1 MNNALIQTGRT
12 TRTIE
17 KAVQLASAGRAV
29 YVLVSQQ
36 SHIKGMEHRIQEVW
50 DYLYAGRGPHGIK
63 VEGPKSGTGF
73 DWDRLRVPGAHPNCE
88 FLLDHDL
95 VERRIEE
102 LHDQMADLA
111 KEIGRLYPLTV

>member
-1 MNNALIQTGRT
+1 MNSALMQTGRT
-12 TRTIE
+12 TRMIE
-17 KAVQLASAGRAV
+17 KAVQLARAGRAV
-29 YVLVSQQ
+29 YVLVSYQNYVED
-36 SHIKGMEHRIQEVW
+36 MEHRIQEVW
-50 DYLYAGRGPHGIK
+50 DRMYPGSVHGIK

-73 DWDRLRVPGAHPNCE
+73 DWKRMRTPGAHPNCE

-95 VERRIEE
+95 VEHRIEA